1 MEANVQMQSSTQG
14 ANRSPWKTL
23 RRLFD
28 TSLPLVGVETI
39 VIAILFVTDVYV
51 QVALAITG
59 ILVIEASVWKV
70 AHKLLPSERKYKS
83 LRVEGDQFLGLIRR
97 LHHAALALR
106 TDDKPE
112 NRQAFEEIQETM
124 RQAIERMAQIAG
136 KTDAEVA
143 AEQEVSV

>member
-1 MEANVQMQSSTQG
+1 MQSSTRG

-39 VIAILFVTDVYV
+39 IIAILFVTDLYA
-51 QVALAITG
+51 QVALAVVG
-59 ILVIEASVWKV
+59 IVIIEASAWKV
-70 AHKLLPSERKYKS
+70 AHKLLPSQRKYKA
-83 LRVEGDQFLGLIRR
+83 LRFEGEQFLGLIRG